1 LFENSFSGETM
12 MKLFT
17 RLLAAALAGLL
28 LLGTAW
34 AGSMD
39 ARFGNTVVA
48 TYPDGTTLKFYYN
61 ADKTFA
67 AKTEK
72 GGALLAET
80 TGTWRVDA
88 DKLCLT
94 AKTNFGPFEGG
105 KERCI
110 PLMGD
115 KVGDSWPSKAQ
126 DSGGQVID
134 ITVAIVAGR

>member
-1 LFENSFSGETM
+1 

-17 RLLAAALAGLL
+17 GLVAGVLAGLL
-28 LLGTAW
+28 ILGTAW

-48 TYPDGTTLKFYYN
+48 TYPDGTTSKFYYN

-72 GGALLAET
+72 GGTVLAET

-88 DKLCLT
+88 DKVCIT
-94 AKTNFGPFEGG
+94 AKTTFGPFEAG

-126 DSGGQVID
+126 DASGNPVD
-134 ITVAIVAGR
+134 ITVAIVKGR

>member
-1 LFENSFSGETM
+1 M
-12 MKLFT
+12 MKIFT
-17 RLLAAALAGLL
+17 HLLAAALASLL
-28 LLGTAW
+28 FVGTAF

-72 GGALLAET
+72 GGAVLAET
-80 TGTWRVDA
+80 TGTWRVDGA
-88 DKLCLT
+88 NVCLT
-94 AKTNFGPFEGG
+94 VAKTFGPFEGG

-115 KVGDSWPSKAQ
+115 KVGDSWPSKVQ
-126 DSGGQVID
+126 DASGNVTD